1 MQESKILS
9 KTHRGGH
16 SPGNVHVDHVW
27 ALQSHLHSI
36 AVSFCRWD
44 AQEVSDYVS
53 YARQLAQRRSK
64 QEWGFDLSWL
74 QENGFTIPTH
84 LLSLCGADVPKAV
97 EQDSKDISD
106 RKSAFVKG
114 RCCFQ

>member
-1 MQESKILS
+1 MV
-9 KTHRGGH
+9 TFGH
-16 SPGNVHVDHVW
+16 CSCIP
-27 ALQSHLHSI
+27 QSI
-36 AVSFCRWD
+36 AVSVCRWD
-44 AQEVSDYVS
+44 AEEVDGYVS

-74 QENGFTIPTH
+74 RENGFTIPPH
-84 LLSLCGADVPKAV
+84 LLSLCGAEVPKVV
-97 EQDSKDISD
+97 EQDPSKDISD